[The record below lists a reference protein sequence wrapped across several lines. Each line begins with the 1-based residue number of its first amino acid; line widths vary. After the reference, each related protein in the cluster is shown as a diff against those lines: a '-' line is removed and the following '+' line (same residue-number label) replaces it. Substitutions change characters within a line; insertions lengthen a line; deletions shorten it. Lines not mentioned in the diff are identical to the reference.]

1 MDDASAHTPPTS
13 TPAPT
18 APVQPPPAAPPPAP
32 GPPRLVRP
40 RDDRVVAGVASGI
53 GRHIGVDPAPIRVAF
68 VVLTLAGGSGVL
80 VYLIAWLVIPE
91 EPIEA
96 TGSPTQ
102 ASPNATGLRLVA
114 GVFFVLLGLSWLLD
128 RLVPDFGRIAWPIA
142 LIAAG
147 AAIVIAGARR

>member
-1 MDDASAHTPPTS
+1 MADTSAPTPPTS

-18 APVQPPPAAPPPAP
+18 EPVHPPPATPPPP
-32 GPPRLVRP
+32 PRPPRLVRP

-53 GRHIGVDPAPIRVAF
+53 GRHLGVDPALIRVAF

-91 EPIEA
+91 EPVEA
-96 TGSPTQ
+96 TGAPTQ
-102 ASPNATGLRLVA
+102 ASPNAAGLRLVA
-114 GVFFVLLGLSWLLD
+114 GAFFILLGLSWLLD

-142 LIAAG
+142 LIATG
-147 AAIVIAGARR
+147 LAIVIAGARR